1 MNYIF
6 ILVDTHDCEPEV
18 YTSANEAYDTA
29 AEILTAHMERHGY
42 SYEEISQMNKEL
54 SDSYDYDEFCF
65 GATAGD
71 RTITI
76 YEKEIKFD

>member
-1 MNYIF
+1 MNYIY

-18 YTSANEAYDTA
+18 YTSASEARDTA
-29 AEILTAHMERHGY
+29 EEILTSHMERYGY
-42 SYEEISQMNKEL
+42 SYEEIEEMHKEL
-54 SDSYDYDEFCF
+54 SDSYDYDEGCF

-71 RTITI
+71 RTITV